1 MSLISLA
8 RRGRLVA
15 VFAGALL
22 LVPALAEAKP
32 GGSKSSGSRGSKTFQ
47 SAPTTTTAPGG
58 AQTMQRTTAPAATP
72 GATNPAAA
80 QAARPGVP
88 AAAQPS
94 FARNLMMG
102 VGAGLLGAGLFGLLS
117 GSGLFGGLGSLA
129 GFFGLLLQAALIF
142 GVIWLA
148 VRFFRRR
155 SEPQLAAAGGA
166 PLPRQGMAPE
176 GSARSAL
183 GGLMGGG
190 AATATTAAAPVLG
203 EVKLSAADFGIFEQ
217 RLKALMDGYS
227 REDEAAVRAISTPE
241 MLGYFGDDINENHQK
256 GVIDLTSDIKLL
268 QGDLAEAWSENGMEY
283 ATVAMRYSYINAIKD
298 RQSGRVVEGS
308 ETAVQEAVEHWTFV
322 RPRGG
327 EWVISAIQQAA

>member
-8 RRGRLVA
+8 RRGRFIA

-47 SAPTTTTAPGG
+47 SAPSTNTAPGG
-58 AQTMQRTTAPAATP
+58 AQTMQRTTAPAA
-72 GATNPAAA
+72 NPAAA
-80 QAARPGVP
+80 SQAARPGAA

-94 FARNLMMG
+94 FARNMMMG
-102 VGAGLLGAGLFGLLS
+102 IGAGLLGAGLFGLLS

-142 GVIWLA
+142 GLIFLA

-155 SEPQLAAAGGA
+155 AQPQLAAAGGA
-166 PLPRQGMAPE
+166 PLPREGMTPDTAQ
-176 GSARSAL
+176 RTAL
-183 GGLMGGG
+183 GGMLGGG
-190 AATATTAAAPVLG
+190 AAAAAPAAAPVLG
-203 EVKLSAADFGIFEQ
+203 EVKLSGADFGVFEQ

-256 GVIDLTSDIKLL
+256 GVIDLTSDVKLL
-268 QGDLAEAWSENGMEY
+268 QGDLAEAWSEDGMEY
-283 ATVAMRYSYINAIKD
+283 ATVALRYSYINAIKD
-298 RQSGRVVEGS
+298 RQTGKVVEGS
-308 ETAVQEAVEHWTFV
+308 ETAVQEAVEQWTFV

-327 EWVISAIQQAA
+327 EWLISAIQQAA